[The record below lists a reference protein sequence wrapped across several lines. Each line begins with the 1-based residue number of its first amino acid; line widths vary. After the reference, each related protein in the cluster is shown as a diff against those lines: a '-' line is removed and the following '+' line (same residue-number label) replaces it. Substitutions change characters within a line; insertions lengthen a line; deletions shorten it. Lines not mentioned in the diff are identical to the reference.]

1 MSTHQSTCF
10 CCWDDLSYGLNTLG
24 PLCLW
29 QCFSY
34 ECSPEP
40 RVLLLLDDRKGVG
53 LGSGGAGGRIND
65 DVRSPLGQFPGER
78 VHNSFPATLVVGGR
92 VKIFF
97 APSGR
102 LMVACQGLSDITSNL
117 LKHTENTPLLSFAPV
132 KCLIS
137 GKFHWA
143 KQAIIDAVQ
152 KNEQKR
158 QICQKQFTTKV
169 GIGF

>member
-1 MSTHQSTCF
+1 M
-10 CCWDDLSYGLNTLG
+10 
-24 PLCLW
+24 
-29 QCFSY
+29 
-34 ECSPEP
+34 
-40 RVLLLLDDRKGVG
+40 
-53 LGSGGAGGRIND
+53 
-65 DVRSPLGQFPGER
+65 GQFPGER

-152 KNEQKR
+152 KNEQKKTNLPETIYNKSGNWVSPR
-158 QICQKQFTTKV
+158 KRKQENVNKISEQKTSKSKIEKQNKNKK
-169 GIGF
+169 

>member
-1 MSTHQSTCF
+1 MSTQQSTCF

-53 LGSGGAGGRIND
+53 LGSGGAGGWIND
-65 DVRSPLGQFPGER
+65 DVRSPFGPISWRKSSQQFPLHACCRWPCE
-78 VHNSFPATLVVGGR
+78 NLFCSFRKAHG
-92 VKIFF
+92 
-97 APSGR
+97 
-102 LMVACQGLSDITSNL
+102 ACQGLSR
-117 LKHTENTPLLSFAPV
+117 TPLLSFAPV
-132 KCLIS
+132 KC
-137 GKFHWA
+137 KFHWA
-143 KQAIIDAVQ
+143 KKAIIDAVQ
-152 KNEQKR
+152 NSKKR

>member
-1 MSTHQSTCF
+1 M
-10 CCWDDLSYGLNTLG
+10 
-24 PLCLW
+24 
-29 QCFSY
+29 
-34 ECSPEP
+34 
-40 RVLLLLDDRKGVG
+40 
-53 LGSGGAGGRIND
+53 
-65 DVRSPLGQFPGER
+65 GQFPGER

-117 LKHTENTPLLSFAPV
+117 QKHTENTPILPFAPV
-132 KCLIS
+132 KCFIS

-152 KNEQKR
+152 NSKKR

-169 GIGF
+169 EIGLAPEKENKKM